1 MNIVQQKLYH
11 LDVLIDAD
19 GTPLLHLLHPHLV
32 IGEAADVVH
41 APVAPHVHAHLPLLV
56 DVDAGVVVVVDV
68 ESGVEDGRP
77 SQEGG

>member
-19 GTPLLHLLHPHLV
+19 GAPLLHLLHPHLV
-32 IGEAADVVH
+32 LSEAADVVH
-41 APVAPHVHAHLPLLV
+41 APVSPHVHAYLLLLV
-56 DVDAGVVVVVDV
+56 NVDAGVVVDV